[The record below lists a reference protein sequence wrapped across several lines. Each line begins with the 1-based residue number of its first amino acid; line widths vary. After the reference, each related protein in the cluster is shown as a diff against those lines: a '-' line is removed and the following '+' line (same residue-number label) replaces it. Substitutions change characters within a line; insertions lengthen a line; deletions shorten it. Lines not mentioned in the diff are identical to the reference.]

1 MKKIAVI
8 GSLNADLMVQVPKLP
23 VPGETLMGK
32 SFEILPGGKGMNQA
46 VAAAKL
52 GANVTMCGL
61 VGNDPNGTLLLNQLE
76 KVGVNSSSVLK
87 IEQVPTGTALV
98 TTSQEDNTIVV
109 IPGANACVDSTYVDS
124 VKDTL
129 KEADMVLLQFEIPS
143 ETVYYI
149 IDYCFTE
156 NIPII
161 LDPAPAGE
169 VKKGY
174 LEKIT
179 YLILNETELK
189 GIFCLPKEDV
199 LEQYPNKIIMT
210 AGKDG
215 AYFHDGKKL
224 IHCKAKTVTC
234 VDATGAGDA
243 FHGAFAV
250 AVLNGKT
257 VEEAIHYA
265 NEVAA
270 FTTTKKGAQSA
281 MPDKDY
287 F

>member
-1 MKKIAVI
+1 MKNIAVI

-32 SFEILPGGKGMNQA
+32 SFEVLPGGKGMNQA

-52 GANVTMCGL
+52 GAHVMMCGM
-61 VGNDPNGTLLLNQLE
+61 VGDDSNGTLLLEQLR
-76 KVGVNSSSVLK
+76 KTGVDSSKVLK
-87 IEQVPTGTALV
+87 VEQMSTGTALV
-98 TTSQEDNTIVV
+98 TTSEEDNTIVV
-109 IPGANACVDSTYVDS
+109 IPGANGCMDSHYVDS
-124 VKDTL
+124 IKHSL

-149 IDYCFTE
+149 IDYCFE
-156 NIPII
+156 NDIPVM

-169 VKKGY
+169 VKEEY
-174 LEKIT
+174 LDKIT
-179 YLILNETELK
+179 YLILNETELE
-189 GIFCLPKEDV
+189 GIFKLPKEEV
-199 LEQYPNKIIMT
+199 LEKHSNKIIMT

-215 AYFHDGKKL
+215 AYFHNGETL
-224 IHCKAKTVTC
+224 MHCKAKTVTC

-257 VEEAIHYA
+257 IEEAVLFA

-281 MPDKDY
+281 MPDKDH